1 MRRFRIYLIIMIILI
16 FITALHGIDF
26 QVEVITGMNDAS
38 AIKIVNN
45 KVLAATSGGLLIY
58 DLSNEDIQ
66 KYTTGEG
73 FYSQQFTTI
82 EKTPQN
88 IVALGSVDGIL
99 CFLDLQNHTISNET
113 SIRNNPITDFVA
125 VDDTLW
131 VLTENFVSVYRYIP
145 DNRKYQ
151 FIDFF
156 KNFGNAFSKLQTIF
170 YLHKQIWIGS
180 TDGLFYAPSDYSKFN
195 LKSSSNWSYL
205 SSADGLAGNSV
216 LDITG
221 DGSSLYLATNG
232 GINKIDFPQITT
244 LATGF
249 MNKVKVVEGQIYV
262 SNSNEIFKFID
273 GGLNSIKNFPFVIK
287 DFDFNSQNDIWV
299 ALEKRGI
306 INLETGKRIFIDGP
320 LDNYIGNVFKDSRG
334 WLWCSS
340 GLVRDDR
347 RQGLFLYKNGE
358 WSNFKFIGAQNWLA
372 LNSTISF
379 IEDTDGNIWVGSY
392 GGGMAIFTD
401 DLTIHPITRNTQPG
415 QVWISSVSQDDTID
429 VQTPPELQNILSN
442 VTGNS
447 LRCVVTDFLLDSE
460 RNSIWL
466 LNFEAISDKAIVQ
479 FKDTKFSNQIS
490 NLQYWSYYSK
500 PSGTPYG
507 GEFSNS
513 FYTITKDI
521 FGIFWLASDGRG
533 ALRMQANED
542 GVPTGWD
549 ILTESDNLKSVSVRD
564 IQSDQDGYVWIGT
577 AAGLSAYLGG
587 TVFDFREEFQPIGLN
602 IYNIF
607 IDSQNNKWFAT
618 DKGLSVLRN
627 SGSPFDAQSWFHIV
641 PRKSDITRT
650 NTFRA
655 DLPSEDIHSVFL
667 DENTGDIYLGT
678 DAGIAV
684 IHNNP
689 FTSSFS
695 TFNNVQVGP
704 NPFIISQNSTSILSF
719 YNLITS
725 SEVKILT
732 ANGRLVRRLNPD
744 NFSEV
749 QGSQAQW
756 DGRNMEGEL
765 VASGVYVYL
774 ITTEEGEVSKG
785 KFLVISK

>member
-1 MRRFRIYLIIMIILI
+1 
-16 FITALHGIDF
+16 
-26 QVEVITGMNDAS
+26 
-38 AIKIVNN
+38 
-45 KVLAATSGGLLIY
+45 
-58 DLSNEDIQ
+58 
-66 KYTTGEG
+66 
-73 FYSQQFTTI
+73 
-82 EKTPQN
+82 
-88 IVALGSVDGIL
+88 
-99 CFLDLQNHTISNET
+99 
-113 SIRNNPITDFVA
+113 
-125 VDDTLW
+125 
-131 VLTENFVSVYRYIP
+131 
-145 DNRKYQ
+145 
-151 FIDFF
+151 
-156 KNFGNAFSKLQTIF
+156 
-170 YLHKQIWIGS
+170 
-180 TDGLFYAPSDYSKFN
+180 
-195 LKSSSNWSYL
+195 
-205 SSADGLAGNSV
+205 
-216 LDITG
+216 
-221 DGSSLYLATNG
+221 
-232 GINKIDFPQITT
+232 
-244 LATGF
+244 
-249 MNKVKVVEGQIYV
+249 
-262 SNSNEIFKFID
+262 
-273 GGLNSIKNFPFVIK
+273 
-287 DFDFNSQNDIWV
+287 
-299 ALEKRGI
+299 
-306 INLETGKRIFIDGP
+306 
-320 LDNYIGNVFKDSRG
+320 
-334 WLWCSS
+334 
-340 GLVRDDR
+340 
-347 RQGLFLYKNGE
+347 
-358 WSNFKFIGAQNWLA
+358 
-372 LNSTISF
+372 
-379 IEDTDGNIWVGSY
+379 
-392 GGGMAIFTD
+392 
-401 DLTIHPITRNTQPG
+401 
-415 QVWISSVSQDDTID
+415 
-429 VQTPPELQNILSN
+429 
-442 VTGNS
+442 
-447 LRCVVTDFLLDSE
+447 
-460 RNSIWL
+460 
-466 LNFEAISDKAIVQ
+466 
-479 FKDTKFSNQIS
+479 
-490 NLQYWSYYSK
+490 
-500 PSGTPYG
+500 
-507 GEFSNS
+507 
-513 FYTITKDI
+513 
-521 FGIFWLASDGRG
+521 
-533 ALRMQANED
+533 MQANED